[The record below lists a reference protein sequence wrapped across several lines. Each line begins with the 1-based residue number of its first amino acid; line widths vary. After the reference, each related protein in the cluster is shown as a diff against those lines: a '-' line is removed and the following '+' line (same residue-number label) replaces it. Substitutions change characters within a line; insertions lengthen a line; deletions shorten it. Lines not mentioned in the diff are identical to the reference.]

1 MFQITGITIHNYKM
15 KIKLLAVTVNHFLC
29 TRTVFILS
37 KTKNFFMQ
45 IKFLY
50 KILFDIIY
58 KSIIGF
64 VDQFCLAKKK

>member
-1 MFQITGITIHNYKM
+1 MFQNTAITIHNYKM
-15 KIKLLAVTVNHFLC
+15 KINLLAVTVNHFLC

-37 KTKNFFMQ
+37 KTKN
-45 IKFLY
+45 LY

-64 VDQFCLAKKK
+64 VDQFCLAKKNNI